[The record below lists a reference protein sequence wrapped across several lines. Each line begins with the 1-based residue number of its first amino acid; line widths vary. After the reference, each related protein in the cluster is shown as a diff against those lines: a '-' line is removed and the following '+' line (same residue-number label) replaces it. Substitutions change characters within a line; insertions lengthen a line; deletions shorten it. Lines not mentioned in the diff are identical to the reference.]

1 MQEQKVAMDTRL
13 FVGNLATGVSDAEL
27 EAAFAA
33 CGTVVSAVVIR
44 DLENDR
50 SRGFGF
56 VEMATEEMAREAAS
70 RLDGVELAGR
80 RLRVNQAQPK
90 KEFQRRSDM
99 GDRW

>member
-13 FVGNLATGVSDAEL
+13 FVGNLAYSVGDEEL

-33 CGTVVSAVVIR
+33 YGTVVSAVVVR
-44 DLENDR
+44 DHENDR
-50 SRGFGF
+50 SRGFAF
-56 VEMATEEMAREAAS
+56 VEMATEEMARAAAS
-70 RLDGVELAGR
+70 GLDGFELAGR